1 MNNSLNKHRKNFKL
15 DLHYF
20 SKKYDQLI
28 EMIPLDR
35 KALST
40 CMNELNIVT
49 DKYLQQNLLK
59 EYKEDIDEYER
70 RKNYI

>member
-1 MNNSLNKHRKNFKL
+1 MSNLLEKQRQAYKV
-15 DLHYF
+15 DLYHF

-28 EMIPLDR
+28 EMMPLDR

-49 DKYLQQNLLK
+49 EKYLQQNLLK

-70 RKNYI
+70 RKT